1 MTGREQADGHG
12 EIRSACRHSNASCPN
27 STVGS
32 DVAVGY
38 FKLTGYAGVVTYMSR
53 QGLPAPAVFAVLA
66 IIIEIGGGLLILFGY
81 QTRLVALGC
90 AIYILVAALIAH
102 RNFSDGNQLAHFM
115 KNLAITGGF
124 LALMIAGPG
133 RFSLDGRKS

>member
-1 MTGREQADGHG
+1 MRERIELGKP
-12 EIRSACRHSNASCPN
+12 PN
-27 STVGS
+27 G
-32 DVAVGY
+32 GCNG
-38 FKLTGYAGVVTYMSR
+38 FAGAVTYMSR
-53 QGLPAPAVFAVLA
+53 QGLPAPAVFAVLS

-102 RNFSDGNQLAHFM
+102 RNFFDGNQLAHFM

-133 RFSLDGRKS
+133 RYSLDGRKS

>member
-1 MTGREQADGHG
+1 MMNLEQHNDTTAL
-12 EIRSACRHSNASCPN
+12 
-27 STVGS
+27 
-32 DVAVGY
+32 VARLFMSSLFVLYGY
-38 FKLTGYAGVVTYMSR
+38 FKLTGFAGTVAYMGR
-53 QGLPAPAVFAVLA
+53 LGLPAPTVFAAHAV
-66 IIIEIGGGLLILFGY
+66 IIELGGGLLILFGY

-90 AIYILVAALIAH
+90 AIYILIAALIAH

>member
-1 MTGREQADGHG
+1 MAMVKFDQHADTATLLAR
-12 EIRSACRHSNASCPN
+12 ILLSAVMWLC
-27 STVGS
+27 
-32 DVAVGY
+32 GY
-38 FKLTGYAGVVTYMSR
+38 FKLTGYAGAVTYMSR

-133 RFSLDGRKS
+133 RFSLDARKS